1 MEWLKLPPPWFV
13 FPPPVFSPAMLLL
26 SPCPPHVKPILWE
39 WSNLLYLSLSLPNS
53 PNQFS
58 DDLFLPRPRTSWGS
72 ASPSLTDRWPTN
84 HDDLVTN
91 KLNLTNANAK
101 QKYRLRSQSCWWR
114 VSHKA
119 KPTTFATFRPLS
131 RLRWASILLSND
143 GGIWNQTWY
152 LNWNRWPWKEK

>member
-1 MEWLKLPPPWFV
+1 MLNL
-13 FPPPVFSPAMLLL
+13 FSENDLT
-26 SPCPPHVKPILWE
+26 SSI
-39 WSNLLYLSLSLPNS
+39 SLSLSQILQISSQMIFSS
-53 PNQFS
+53 PGRERVEAQ
-58 DDLFLPRPRTSWGS
+58 PVRVWPTGGQQIMMIW
-72 ASPSLTDRWPTN
+72 WPTN
-84 HDDLVTN
+84 LLPNHQNQNPNYQNSHQINIDN
-91 KLNLTNANAK
+91 QILTNANAK